1 MEQRWN
7 RCRAIPRTQ
16 AIHFASKVNDVTIS
30 VAKNSQF
37 LHKEPCREHV
47 LIVDPDPTVPSK
59 VPPMNSRKDEN
70 DEEED
75 GQVPGV
81 RWDENRKDVSSD
93 DSDGHD
99 DSDADNDDS
108 NDDSDADDDDNDD
121 DCFVVDGDDDGI
133 GDSDGQQEEEEQVD
147 IHVQHG
153 LPPELITSSSMFMN
167 SLTFELPPFLAPLID
182 CIATGRIAFGGSN
195 LVGPDDLKSLRGR
208 GKTSEEKW
216 LTNFVVDK
224 YLELVKGASVATQI
238 EVITWEKFEKG
249 VGVVPAQQ
257 VLKGKGPILNQDLVF
272 VPCNSGN
279 SHHWFLLVVQP
290 PQQRVLVLDSMPG
303 SFIKPTAYQAIQK
316 VTKLL
321 KEIDGHIAVEEWSF
335 YTNRPG
341 DIPSQRND
349 YDCGIFTCMYARS
362 LLSISP
368 MIVPTI
374 HSMSDLRSYMIL
386 ELHQNS
392 ILPIPP
398 VNMKVDEYYAI
409 DYVSQYYFGRVL
421 QIHGQFIKFKF
432 LHCVRQGANAANLFD
447 WPRRDDIANVH
458 ISCVFYGPV
467 QLEGNSPFTISEHEQ
482 PLSPPF
488 GHLDAYQ
495 KLEQLG
501 EGSYATVFKGICS
514 ANNKIVALKEIRLQE
529 EEGAPFTA
537 IREASLLKQLKHAN
551 IVTLHDI
558 IHTKDTLMFV
568 FEFVDTDLNIYLEK
582 YPRGIPPYNVKLLLF
597 QLLRGLAYIH
607 ERKILHRDLKPQNL
621 LINEVGE
628 LKLAD
633 FGLARAKSV
642 PSHTYSHEVVTLWY
656 RPPDVLL
663 GSKDYTTSLDIWG
676 AGCIFV
682 EMITGIAL
690 FPGMR
695 DYIDQLNK
703 IWQIS
708 GTATEETWPGVT
720 KLPEYNADL
729 FVDFPPQR
737 LGIVAP
743 KLLLL
748 TGAES
753 LATEMVQCNPKN
765 RVSATDAMRHAYFSD
780 LPKEVCTLPNV
791 SSIFTVAGIQLCK
804 DEE

>member
-1 MEQRWN
+1 M
-7 RCRAIPRTQ
+7 
-16 AIHFASKVNDVTIS
+16 ASAAENNDMCEEEEESTVNNGETT
-30 VAKNSQF
+30 
-37 LHKEPCREHV
+37 LKEAF
-47 LIVDPDPTVPSK
+47 I
-59 VPPMNSRKDEN
+59 KDEN
-70 DEEED
+70 
-75 GQVPGV
+75 GRQGV
-81 RWDENRKDVSSD
+81 SL
-93 DSDGHD
+93 
-99 DSDADNDDS
+99 
-108 NDDSDADDDDNDD
+108 
-121 DCFVVDGDDDGI
+121 
-133 GDSDGQQEEEEQVD
+133 EQ
-147 IHVQHG
+147 
-153 LPPELITSSSMFMN
+153 
-167 SLTFELPPFLAPLID
+167 
-182 CIATGRIAFGGSN
+182 
-195 LVGPDDLKSLRGR
+195 
-208 GKTSEEKW
+208 
-216 LTNFVVDK
+216 
-224 YLELVKGASVATQI
+224 
-238 EVITWEKFEKG
+238 
-249 VGVVPAQQ
+249 
-257 VLKGKGPILNQDLVF
+257 
-272 VPCNSGN
+272 NSGN
-279 SHHWFLLVVQP
+279 TEADVFDDCSQCSPTNNLAVRPVV
-290 PQQRVLVLDSMPG
+290 RRTVSDSIG
-303 SFIKPTAYQAIQK
+303 SRLRKISF
-316 VTKLL
+316 
-321 KEIDGHIAVEEWSF
+321 EIGNGRRHSDEFTPEEF
-335 YTNRPG
+335 KN
-341 DIPSQRND
+341 
-349 YDCGIFTCMYARS
+349 
-362 LLSISP
+362 
-368 MIVPTI
+368 
-374 HSMSDLRSYMIL
+374 
-386 ELHQNS
+386 
-392 ILPIPP
+392 LP
-398 VNMKVDEYYAI
+398 
-409 DYVSQYYFGRVL
+409 
-421 QIHGQFIKFKF
+421 
-432 LHCVRQGANAANLFD
+432 
-447 WPRRDDIANVH
+447 
-458 ISCVFYGPV
+458 
-467 QLEGNSPFTISEHEQ
+467 Q